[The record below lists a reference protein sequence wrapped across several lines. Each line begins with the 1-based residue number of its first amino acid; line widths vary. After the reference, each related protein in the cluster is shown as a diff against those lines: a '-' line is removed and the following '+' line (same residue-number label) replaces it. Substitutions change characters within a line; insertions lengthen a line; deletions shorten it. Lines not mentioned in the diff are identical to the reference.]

1 MPSQKDPCGCCNS
14 YYSKVPSRTDQS
26 SRMMTLCMLPTFG
39 TIKCM
44 IQKLTNHD
52 VVKNTST
59 HMLKHQCTY
68 CGKMYGNARGLAAHR
83 SCNIKCSHDFG
94 TTLRSSLSAPQ
105 NTAFGAQNH
114 AFGQDAS
121 TMTSRCRGAVE
132 SHFDIANKGDDIFG
146 FTLDPVHVG
155 GDEKG
160 FQDSVPAMDLGLS
173 IKPNN
178 QHISGSGE
186 VLYTQANTMKIKLL
200 KLCHQAEAPL
210 YLFESILQ
218 WAAEAANTGVSFS
231 PAGQSCDNYL
241 KELCS
246 RFKMENLRP
255 IQRSLLLAD
264 GATNKHVSCF
274 SFLDQ
279 FRSLLDNQWLMTQEN
294 CLFSFTDPCA
304 LQVDTGAIG
313 DLNQS
318 RFWHETQMA
327 ECTLV

>member
-1 MPSQKDPCGCCNS
+1 MMHVQKDPCGCCNL
-14 YYSKVPSRTDQS
+14 YHSKAPSRTDQS
-26 SRMMTLCMLPTFG
+26 SRLMTLCMLPTFA
-39 TIKCM
+39 TKKSM
-44 IQKLTNHD
+44 IQKLTDHD
-52 VVKNTST
+52 VVKNMSA
-59 HMLKHQCTY
+59 HMLKHQCTC
-68 CGKMYGNARGLAAHR
+68 CGKLYGNARGLAAHR

-114 AFGQDAS
+114 AFGQDTW

-132 SHFDIANKGDDIFG
+132 SHFDIANKGNDIFG

-186 VLYTQANTMKIKLL
+186 VLYTQADTMKIKLL
-200 KLCHQAEAPL
+200 KLCHQADAPL

-218 WAAEAANTGVSFS
+218 WAAEAANTSVSFS
-231 PAGQSCDNYL
+231 PAGQSHDNYL

-246 RFKMENLRP
+246 
-255 IQRSLLLAD
+255 
-264 GATNKHVSCF
+264 
-274 SFLDQ
+274 
-279 FRSLLDNQWLMTQEN
+279 
-294 CLFSFTDPCA
+294 
-304 LQVDTGAIG
+304 
-313 DLNQS
+313 
-318 RFWHETQMA
+318 
-327 ECTLV
+327 